1 MYDIKNK
8 RVYLSGP
15 MSELPDFNEPAFAA
29 AKRAC
34 VDAGC
39 EVCFNPCTAWG
50 HHDRPRAWYMSHDL
64 HHLTAMD
71 GERPYFDAIVLLDG
85 WHASDGSQLEYKVA
99 RECGIAQV
107 NIRELMAHDLR

>member
-1 MYDIKNK
+1 MSYDISGK

-39 EVCFNPCTAWG
+39 EVCFNPATAWG

-71 GERPYFDAIVLLDG
+71 GERPYFDALVLLPG
-85 WHASDGSQLEYKVA
+85 WYASEGAQIEYQVA
-99 RECGIAQV
+99 RECGIALV
-107 NIRELMAHDLR
+107 NLQEVTGE